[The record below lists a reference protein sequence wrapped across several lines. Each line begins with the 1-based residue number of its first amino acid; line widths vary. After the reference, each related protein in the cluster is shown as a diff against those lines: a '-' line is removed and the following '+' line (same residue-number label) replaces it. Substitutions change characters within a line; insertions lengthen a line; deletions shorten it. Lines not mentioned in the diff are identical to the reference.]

1 MEEKIKALQ
10 DKLNRYNYEYH
21 VLDDPTIPDSEYDRL
36 LHELIALEEQYP
48 EFKSDTSPTVRV
60 GGEVLS
66 RFEKV
71 EHDTPMLSLGNAFNE
86 EELWAFDKRVRE
98 AVGDVEY
105 MCELKIDGLA
115 VSLKYESGRFVQGTT
130 RGDGTIGENITAN
143 LRTIRAIPLTLDRP
157 LSFEVRGE
165 AYMPKSSFE
174 KLNEE
179 KEQNG
184 DAPFQNPRNAA
195 AGSLRQ
201 LDTKLAAKRN
211 LSIFLYSVND
221 LTELEAETQS
231 EALDELDRAGFRT
244 NRERRLVSS
253 IDEVLEYIE
262 YWENHRNDLE
272 YDIDGIVIKVNAFSG
287 QEEMGYTAKSP
298 RWAIAYKFPAEEVVT
313 DLIDIELTVGRTG
326 AITPTAILKPVKVAG
341 TTVARASLH
350 NHELIEEKDIRIND
364 KVVIRK
370 AGDIIPEVVRPI
382 LEERTDQEIYE
393 APTKCP
399 GCGHATVK
407 LEDEVAIRCINP
419 GCPAQLVEGM
429 IHFVSRSAM
438 NIDGLGE
445 KVVRQLFDAGLIKDV
460 GDIYALT
467 YDDLIPLERMGDKK
481 IENLLSAIEASKEN
495 QLRKLLVGLG
505 IRFLG
510 TKASELIAR
519 EFGSMEAI
527 MEQPKERFIEIPEIG
542 EKIADSIVTYTAH
555 PDFRELIDKLARY
568 GVNMTEEVQEASSGA
583 LAGMTFVLTGKLAEL
598 TRNEAKSMIED
609 AGGKV
614 TGSVSSKT
622 DVVVAGE
629 DAGSKLEKAQSLG
642 VTVWN
647 EQEFIEKMGPRS

>member
-71 EHDTPMLSLGNAFNE
+71 AHDTPMLSLGNAFNE

-130 RGDGTIGENITAN
+130 RGDGTVGENITAN

-184 DAPFQNPRNAA
+184 DTPFQNPRNAA

-201 LDTKLAAKRN
+201 LDPKLAAKRN

-221 LTELEAETQS
+221 LTELEAKTQS

-495 QLRKLLVGLG
+495 PLRKLLVGLG

-568 GVNMTEEVQEASSGA
+568 GVNMTEEVQEASSGT

>member
-48 EFKSDTSPTVRV
+48 EYRTDTSPTVRV
-60 GGEVLS
+60 GGAVLS

-71 EHDTPMLSLGNAFNE
+71 AHDTPMLSLANAFNE
-86 EELWAFDKRVRE
+86 EDLRAFDKRVRE

-130 RGDGTIGENITAN
+130 RGDGTVGENITSN
-143 LRTIRAIPLTLDRP
+143 LRTIRAIPLVLDRP

-179 KEQNG
+179 KEKNG
-184 DAPFQNPRNAA
+184 ETPFQNPRNAA

-201 LDTKLAAKRN
+201 LDPKLAAKRN
-211 LSIFLYSVND
+211 LSVFLYSVND
-221 LTELEAETQS
+221 LTELEADTQS
-231 EALDELDRAGFRT
+231 AALNELDEAGFKT
-244 NRERRLVSS
+244 NRERKLVSD
-253 IDEVLEYIE
+253 IEDVLEYIE
-262 YWENHRNDLE
+262 YWGNHRNDLE
-272 YDIDGIVIKVNAFSG
+272 YDIDGIVIKVNAFSS
-287 QEEMGYTAKSP
+287 QEELGYTAKSP

-399 GCGHATVK
+399 GCGHDTVK

-467 YDDLIPLERMGDKK
+467 YEDLIPLERMGEKK
-481 IENLLSAIEASKEN
+481 VENLLGAIEASKDN
-495 QLRKLLVGLG
+495 PLRKLLVGLG

-510 TKASELIAR
+510 TKASELIAQ
-519 EFGSMEAI
+519 EFGSMEEI
-527 MEQPKERFIEIPEIG
+527 MKQPKERFIEIPEIG
-542 EKIADSIVTYTAH
+542 EKIADSIVTYTQH
-555 PDFRELIDKLARY
+555 PDFKGLIGKLERY
-568 GVNMTEEVQEASSGA
+568 GVNMTEEIQEASGGA
-583 LAGMTFVLTGKLAEL
+583 FEGMTFVLTGKLSQL
-598 TRNEAKSMIED
+598 TRNEAKSMIEN

-614 TGSVSSKT
+614 TGSVSSRT

-629 DAGSKLEKAQSLG
+629 EAGSKLEKARSLD

-647 EQEFIEKMGPRS
+647 ENEFIEKMGQ

>member
-201 LDTKLAAKRN
+201 LDPKLAAKRN

-495 QLRKLLVGLG
+495 PLRKLLVGLG

-527 MEQPKERFIEIPEIG
+527 MEQPKGRFIEIPEIG